1 MVKSFYKLQTL
12 RPRYELKTTTEK
24 KQGKVLWFTGLSGA
38 GKSTIANALE
48 KKLKNQ
54 GLVCRILDGD
64 ILRCG
69 LNSNVGFSEEDRM
82 ENIRRTAEVAK
93 LFSEI
98 GVVVIV
104 AFITP
109 TQAMRDRA
117 KNIIGLESFSEV
129 FVKSSLEVCEMR
141 DVKGLYAKAR
151 RGEIKEFTGIS
162 AIYET
167 PKNPDLIIETSALS
181 IAQSVD
187 LLLQDVLYNIPNSVS
202 WR

>member
-12 RPRYELKTTTEK
+12 RPRYELRTTTEK

-151 RGEIKEFTGIS
+151 SGEIKR
-162 AIYET
+162 IYRYLRYLRNT
-167 PKNPDLIIETSALS
+167 
-181 IAQSVD
+181 
-187 LLLQDVLYNIPNSVS
+187 
-202 WR
+202 